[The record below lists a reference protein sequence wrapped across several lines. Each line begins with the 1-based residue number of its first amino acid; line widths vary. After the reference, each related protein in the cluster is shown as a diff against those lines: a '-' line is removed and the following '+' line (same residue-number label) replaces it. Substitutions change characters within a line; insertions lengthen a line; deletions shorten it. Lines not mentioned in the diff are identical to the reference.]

1 MFTPGRVIDD
11 VDLRD
16 GSGIAVFHAQAPG
29 AGGTLHAARR
39 RATQTVETRVLQ
51 DALERHHGNV
61 TAMAREMGITRRAI
75 HQKLKRYALPAAAY
89 RGDGRTTRRR

>member
-11 VDLRD
+11 VELRD
-16 GSGIAVFHAQAPG
+16 RTALDAPR
-29 AGGTLHAARR
+29 AGPATGGLLHAVRG
-39 RATQTVETRVLQ
+39 RATRTIETRMLQ

-75 HQKLKRYALPAAAY
+75 HQKLKRYALPAAPY
-89 RGDGRTTRRR
+89 RCDGRATRR